1 MTATGP
7 NPQPGGTPRTDLE
20 RRIRDRRM
28 TLEEFVRYAEVFAM
42 ANHENGTISLRHL
55 QRLISGRAPA
65 TRLRPATARL
75 LERIFK
81 EDIRTLLAPECA
93 MVTDGAHSL
102 RVAIAIVTW
111 DTRVLLVARRGE
123 PGQIWQFPAGMV
135 KPGAQADAVAVAET
149 LAETGAARPPAA
161 SAPGSTPG
169 PGSTATTTPA
179 ATSPVRPATLT
190 RPRTPASSGPSGTPS
205 LSSSPASE
213 STDPYLPNSSS
224 HHPDYRSAIV
234 AR

>member
-1 MTATGP
+1 MRRTMTATGP
-7 NPQPGGTPRTDLE
+7 NPQPGGTPRTNLE

-81 EDIRTLLAPECA
+81 EDIRTLLAPECS

-123 PGQIWQFPAGMV
+123 PDQIWQFPAGMV
-135 KPGAQADAVAVAET
+135 KPEVQADAVAVAET
-149 LAETGAARPPAA
+149 LAETGVYC
-161 SAPGSTPG
+161 
-169 PGSTATTTPA
+169 ATTRRIGSRLHPRTRVHCDYYSCRYVAGEASNLDPA
-179 ATSPVRPATLT
+179 ENTGVVWAQRDTLT
-190 RPRTPASSGPSGTPS
+190 QLIPRERIYPPVLAELELASPG
-205 LSSSPASE
+205 L
-213 STDPYLPNSSS
+213 
-224 HHPDYRSAIV
+224 
-234 AR
+234 